1 MAEALT
7 TIITFLGGGVL
18 GAGIQYVR
26 AARSEREQRLS
37 SYTNSQIDKL
47 YGPLYFYTS
56 QNEKLFE
63 LSRKILE
70 AHSTYFDRE
79 WSQSPQTQKSV
90 LEESTNTIALSNSY
104 VEQVV
109 RNNDEILTILR
120 SNFGFADMDDVEI
133 FTQFSIDVIRLKNEV
148 EGEKMKGIPLNIYR
162 IVGDI
167 SYSRPEF
174 LRRVKDKFA
183 AKQEQLKRLH

>member
-7 TIITFLGGGVL
+7 TIITFLGGSIL
-18 GAGIQYVR
+18 STGIQYVR
-26 AARSEREQRLS
+26 AARSEHKQHLS